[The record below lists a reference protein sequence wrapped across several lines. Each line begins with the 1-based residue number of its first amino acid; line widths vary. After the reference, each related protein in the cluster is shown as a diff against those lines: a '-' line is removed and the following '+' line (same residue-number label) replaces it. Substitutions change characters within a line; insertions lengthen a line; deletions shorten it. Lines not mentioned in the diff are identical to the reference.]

1 MRQIIN
7 EVLAINMDRVEV
19 IMPRFDVGK
28 IPLDY
33 SQSYLLVNDMGSFDF
48 FSDDWSIVTREV
60 VCSSDWVV
68 WNEHQVAINL
78 PHVVSVRIEANPGF
92 ERYFIRLIMASVHV
106 TIELAGSVD
115 PGLMPAFVD
124 SFKQFGRVLLVQDIV
139 RIAVRQLKPPLI

>member
-19 IMPRFDVGK
+19 IMPRFAVGK

-33 SQSYLLVNDMGSFDF
+33 SQSYLMVSDTGSFDL
-48 FSDDWSIVTREV
+48 SDDWSLVTREV

-78 PHVVSVRIEANPGF
+78 PHVVSVRIEVDPGF
-92 ERYFIRLIMASVHV
+92 ERYFIRLTMASVHV

-139 RIAVRQLKPPLI
+139 RIAVRQLKPPPI